1 MTDPRNPAFLIND
14 KRTWKMS
21 RLRWLHWRW
30 WAWVFWRNREV
41 RRHRAIVA
49 AKENADPT
57 EEGGSEVRPFAS
69 PYCDGDAALT
79 PGERS
84 FLEKLDCPFEIYVFH
99 QDCKEK
105 EL

>member
-1 MTDPRNPAFLIND
+1 MTDPRNSAFLIND

-21 RLRWLHWRW
+21 RSRWLHWRW

-57 EEGGSEVRPFAS
+57 EGGSEVRPFAS

-84 FLEKLDCPFEIYVFH
+84 FLGKLHCPFEAYVFH
-99 QDCKEK
+99 RDCKEK